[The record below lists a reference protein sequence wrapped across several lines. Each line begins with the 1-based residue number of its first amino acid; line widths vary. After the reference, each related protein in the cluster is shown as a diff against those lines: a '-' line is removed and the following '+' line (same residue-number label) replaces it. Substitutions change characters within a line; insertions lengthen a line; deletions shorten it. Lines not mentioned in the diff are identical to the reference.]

1 MVLQSARMIKLP
13 LAITTICVLSI
24 FNSFAQNRAPLRTT
38 FLSQLRNED
47 ASGSVAV
54 QRFDIRG
61 GVPLI
66 QQEGNLIALG
76 ARYAF
81 DQYDFEGTT
90 ADWDN
95 VNNADVGLAWRWQFS
110 DRWLWANYGALSLGL
125 EESVDFSDG
134 LKFNHISVLEYKWN
148 DHLIIGPGI
157 GIADKINQGITV
169 FPILAFQWYINDG
182 LLFGSGPSDVSATG
196 ANIFLEYT
204 PESLG
209 KNWVFTTGVSYSDNT
224 FALANAGSVARS
236 GEERLGSAYG
246 AVSYKWNNGAK
257 LSLIGGYHFFQSF
270 ETFNGDGDLLSKE
283 ILEDAPYLGVSFGV
297 EF

>member
-1 MVLQSARMIKLP
+1 MVLQSARMIKTS
-13 LAITTICVLSI
+13 LAITTICVLST

-125 EESVDFSDG
+125 EESADFSDG

-157 GIADKINQGITV
+157 GIADKIDQGITV
-169 FPILAFQWYINDG
+169 FPILAFQWNINEG

-204 PESLG
+204 PESLDE
-209 KNWVFTTGVSYSDNT
+209 NWVFTTGVSS
-224 FALANAGSVARS
+224 
-236 GEERLGSAYG
+236 
-246 AVSYKWNNGAK
+246 
-257 LSLIGGYHFFQSF
+257 
-270 ETFNGDGDLLSKE
+270 
-283 ILEDAPYLGVSFGV
+283 
-297 EF
+297 